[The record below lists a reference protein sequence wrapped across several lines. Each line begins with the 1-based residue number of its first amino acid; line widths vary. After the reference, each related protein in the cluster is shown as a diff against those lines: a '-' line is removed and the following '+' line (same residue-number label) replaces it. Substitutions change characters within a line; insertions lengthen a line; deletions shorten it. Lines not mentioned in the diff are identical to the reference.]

1 MARGGVISRLDR
13 RFYAAV
19 AAPFAF
25 ACVLA
30 LGASSAG
37 AGAGVADV
45 FPPPPGAGIVSFPT
59 GVGVNQASGD
69 VFVLEA
75 GCCGESDG
83 GRRMVQFSANGEFVR
98 AWGWGVATGTPQ
110 FEICTDTCLTGIEGA
125 GDGQL
130 AASTDSGLPQVA
142 VDQSDGSVYVA
153 DNVNNRVQKFGSA
166 GAFLGKF
173 GTFGE
178 GDGAFNAPQGVA
190 VDPVSQDVYV
200 ADSGNNRV
208 QRFDSDGNYL
218 SQFGS
223 PGGAEGPLS
232 GPTRVAVDS
241 MGRVY
246 VLDAFN
252 GRLLRFT
259 DTGTFDQV
267 FAEGA
272 YSAPTDLTVDPATDH
287 VYVAASSADF
297 TVQGIFEFDQDG
309 VAADVHAVNSGIGS
323 FPAGMAV
330 HSSTGV
336 IYATSPFNPKRVMV
350 LDDVAA
356 PTATIDPATD
366 VGATI
371 ATFNGTVNPQGPP
384 NTRYR
389 FEYSLDGANWTRV
402 PADEDAPVGAD
413 TSNAAVSQTAT
424 GLVPNTEYRV
434 RLVATKDF
442 NPAAAA
448 TTAEV
453 EFTTDAVPAGA
464 GAWGGQRRRH
474 RSMAR
479 R

>member
-98 AWGWGVATGTPQ
+98 AWGWGVATGAPQ

-173 GTFGE
+173 GTSGE
-178 GDGAFNAPQGVA
+178 GDGLSARRRVLRWIRSLRTCTLLIPTTTASNDSTATATTSLSSVVLAARRDPCLGRPGSRLTRWGGCMCWTPQRAGVA
-190 VDPVSQDVYV
+190 LHRHRDLRSSVRRGCLQRPD
-200 ADSGNNRV
+200 
-208 QRFDSDGNYL
+208 RFDGRSSDR
-218 SQFGS
+218 
-223 PGGAEGPLS
+223 P
-232 GPTRVAVDS
+232 RVHC
-241 MGRVY
+241 R
-246 VLDAFN
+246 
-252 GRLLRFT
+252 
-259 DTGTFDQV
+259 
-267 FAEGA
+267 
-272 YSAPTDLTVDPATDH
+272 
-287 VYVAASSADF
+287 SSADF

-309 VAADVHAVNSGIGS
+309 VAADIQR
-323 FPAGMAV
+323 
-330 HSSTGV
+330 ST
-336 IYATSPFNPKRVMV
+336 AV
-350 LDDVAA
+350 LD
-356 PTATIDPATD
+356 
-366 VGATI
+366 
-371 ATFNGTVNPQGPP
+371 
-384 NTRYR
+384 R
-389 FEYSLDGANWTRV
+389 F
-402 PADEDAPVGAD
+402 
-413 TSNAAVSQTAT
+413 
-424 GLVPNTEYRV
+424 
-434 RLVATKDF
+434 RL
-442 NPAAAA
+442 
-448 TTAEV
+448 
-453 EFTTDAVPAGA
+453 G
-464 GAWGGQRRRH
+464 WQSIRRRV
-474 RSMAR
+474 
-479 R
+479 